1 MSVIDAIK
9 NSVLE
14 NFDTTLSYGDIL
26 AGLAVAIAAGLFI
39 LLVYKFTMQ
48 QVTFNRSYC
57 VSLLLVSVI
66 SAMMVLTI
74 TSNLALSLGMVGAL
88 SIIRFR
94 TAIKDASDT
103 AFLFWSV
110 AAGIT
115 AGAGYYMLTMIGCLA
130 VGIVCLL
137 TTVLFSFMDKPFLL
151 VVRAASNDAVA
162 EVESALRASHI
173 RFSLSSLVENG
184 ENIEMIYELAL
195 SAKKQK
201 PLSTLREIEGVY
213 SMSIVDCR
221 KS

>member
-1 MSVIDAIK
+1 MSIIDAIK
-9 NSVLE
+9 NSVVDK
-14 NFDTTLSYGDIL
+14 FDTTLSSGDIM

-39 LLVYKFTMQ
+39 LLIYKFTMQ
-48 QVTFNRSYC
+48 QVTFNRSFC

-115 AGAGYYMLTMIGCLA
+115 AGAGYYLLTMIGCLA
-130 VGIVCLL
+130 VGLVCLL
-137 TTVLFSFMDKPFLL
+137 TTVLFGFMDKPFLL
-151 VVRAASNDAVA
+151 IVRAASHDAVA
-162 EVESALRASHI
+162 AVEAELKACHI
-173 RFSLSSLVENG
+173 RFGLSSLVENG
-184 ENIEMIYELAL
+184 DNVEMIYELGL
-195 SAKKQK
+195 SAKKQSY
-201 PLSTLREIEGVY
+201 LSGLREIDGVY

>member
-14 NFDTTLSYGDIL
+14 NFDTTLSSADIL

-39 LLVYKFTMQ
+39 LLIYKFTMQ
-48 QVTFNRSYC
+48 QVTFNRSFC

-130 VGIVCLL
+130 VGLVCLIS
-137 TTVLFSFMDKPFLL
+137 TVLFNFMDKPFLL
-151 VVRAASNDAVA
+151 VVRAGNDEAVG
-162 EVESALRASHI
+162 EVEAILNAYRI
-173 RFSLSSLVENG
+173 RFSLSSMVENG
-184 ENIEMIYELAL
+184 ENVEMIYELGINPRKQRPV
-195 SAKKQK
+195 SA
-201 PLSTLREIEGVY
+201 LREIDGVY
-213 SMSIVDCR
+213 SVSIVDCR

>member
-9 NSVLE
+9 NSVASQ
-14 NFDTTLSYGDIL
+14 FDTTLSSGDVI
-26 AGLAVAIAAGLFI
+26 AGLLVAILAGLFI
-39 LLVYKFTMQ
+39 LLIYKFTMQ

-115 AGAGYYMLTMIGCLA
+115 AGAGYYLLTMIGCLA
-130 VGIVCLL
+130 VGLVCLL
-137 TTVLFSFMDKPFLL
+137 STVLFSFMDRPFLL
-151 VVRAASNDAVA
+151 VIRADSMDAVDQ
-162 EVESALRASHI
+162 VEDVLKSSHI
-173 RFSLSSLVENG
+173 RYSLSSLVENG
-184 ENIEMIYELAL
+184 ENVEMIYELAI

-201 PLSTLREIEGVY
+201 PMAALREIEGIN
-213 SMSIVDCR
+213 SISIVDCR

>member
-14 NFDTTLSYGDIL
+14 NFDTALSSADIL
-26 AGLAVAIAAGLFI
+26 AGLSVAIAAGLFI
-39 LLVYKFTMQ
+39 LLIYKFTMQ

-57 VSLLLVSVI
+57 VSLMLVSVI

-103 AFLFWSV
+103 SFLFWSV

-130 VGIVCLL
+130 VGLVCLVS
-137 TTVLFSFMDKPFLL
+137 TVLFNFMDKPYLL
-151 VVRAASNDAVA
+151 VVRASTDEAVA
-162 EVESALRASHI
+162 DVEAALRAYRI

-184 ENIEMIYELAL
+184 ENVEMIYELAINTRR
-195 SAKKQK
+195 QK
-201 PLSTLREIEGVY
+201 PLMALREIEGVY
-213 SMSIVDCR
+213 SISIVDCR

>member
-14 NFDTTLSYGDIL
+14 NFDTTLSSGDIM

-39 LLVYKFTMQ
+39 LLIYKFTMQ

-115 AGAGYYMLTMIGCLA
+115 AGAGYYLLTMIGCLA
-130 VGIVCLL
+130 VGLVCLL
-137 TTVLFSFMDKPFLL
+137 TTVLFGFMDKPFLL
-151 VVRAASNDAVA
+151 IVRANTHDVMA
-162 EVESALRASHI
+162 EVEATLKSKHI
-173 RFSLSSLVENG
+173 RFSLSSLVQNNEQV
-184 ENIEMIYELAL
+184 EMIYELSL
-195 SAKKQK
+195 SAKKQYA
-201 PLSTLREIEGVY
+201 LTDLREIEGVHT
-213 SMSIVDCR
+213 MSIVDCR

>member
-1 MSVIDAIK
+1 MSIIDAIK

-14 NFDTTLSYGDIL
+14 NFDTTISTGNMI
-26 AGLAVAIAAGLFI
+26 ASLAVAIIAGLFI
-39 LLVYKFTMQ
+39 LLVYKFSMN

-66 SAMMVLTI
+66 SAMMVVTI

-115 AGAGYYMLTMIGCLA
+115 AGAGYYLLTLIGCLA
-130 VGIVCLL
+130 VAIVCLL
-137 TTVLFSFMDKPFLL
+137 SSVLFNVMDKPFLL
-151 VVRAASNDAVA
+151 VIRADSSDATA
-162 EVESALRASHI
+162 QVEAALRAAGV
-173 RFSLSSLVENG
+173 RFSLSSLVENLG
-184 ENIEMIYELAL
+184 QTEMIYELAL

-201 PLSTLREIEGVY
+201 PLAGLRQIEGIQ
-213 SMSIVDCR
+213 SISIVDCR

>member
-14 NFDTTLSYGDIL
+14 NFDGTLSASDIL
-26 AGLAVAIAAGLFI
+26 LGLAVAIAASIFI
-39 LLVYKFTMQ
+39 LVIYKFTMT
-48 QVTFNRSYC
+48 QVTFNRSFC
-57 VSLLLVSVI
+57 VSLLLVGVI

-103 AFLFWSV
+103 AFLFWAV

-115 AGAGYYMLTMIGCLA
+115 AGAGYYLLTLIGCLA
-130 VGIVCLL
+130 VGVVCLL
-137 TTVLFSFMDKPFLL
+137 STVLFNHMDKPFLL
-151 VVRAASNDAVA
+151 VIRGESADLVE
-162 EVESALRASHI
+162 EVEKALKGSGI
-173 RFSLSSLVENG
+173 RFSLSSLVDNDGYAE
-184 ENIEMIYELAL
+184 IIYELAI
-195 SAKKQK
+195 SSRKRK
-201 PLSTLREIEGVY
+201 PLMALREIEGIT

>member
-1 MSVIDAIK
+1 MSIIDAIK

-14 NFDTTLSYGDIL
+14 NFDTTLTAPNII
-26 AGLAVAIAAGLFI
+26 AGLAVAILAGLFI
-39 LLVYKFTMQ
+39 LVIYKFTMQ
-48 QVTFNRSYC
+48 QVTFNRSFC

-115 AGAGYYMLTMIGCLA
+115 AGAGYYLLTLIGCLA

-137 TTVLFSFMDKPFLL
+137 TTVLFGFMDKPFLL
-151 VVRAASNDAVA
+151 VIRAETNNVVPRI
-162 EVESALRASHI
+162 EHALRSNNI
-173 RFSLSSLVENG
+173 RFSLSSMVENQDG
-184 ENIEMIYELAL
+184 IEVIYELAI
-195 SAKKQK
+195 SPRKPK
-201 PLSTLREIEGVY
+201 PLADLRAVEGVS

>member
-14 NFDTTLSYGDIL
+14 NFDTTLSSGDIL
-26 AGLAVAIAAGLFI
+26 AGLSVAIAAGLFI

-48 QVTFNRSYC
+48 QVTFNRSFC

-130 VGIVCLL
+130 IGIVCLL
-137 TTVLFSFMDKPFLL
+137 TTVLFAFMDKPFLL
-151 VVRAASNDAVA
+151 VVRAGSNEAVPQVEAALKASN
-162 EVESALRASHI
+162 I
-173 RFSLSSLVENG
+173 RYSLSSLVENG
-184 ENIEMIYELAL
+184 ENVEMIYELSI
-195 SAKKQK
+195 SAKKHK
-201 PLSTLREIEGVY
+201 PLSALREIEGVY

>member
-14 NFDTTLSYGDIL
+14 NFDTTLSSGDIM

-39 LLVYKFTMQ
+39 LLIYKFTMQ

-74 TSNLALSLGMVGAL
+74 TSNLALSLGMVDAL

-115 AGAGYYMLTMIGCLA
+115 AGAGYYLLTMIGCLA
-130 VGIVCLL
+130 VGLVCLL
-137 TTVLFSFMDKPFLL
+137 TTVLFGFMDKPFLL
-151 VVRAASNDAVA
+151 IVRANTHDVMA
-162 EVESALRASHI
+162 EVEATLKSKHI
-173 RFSLSSLVENG
+173 RFSLSSLVQNNEQV
-184 ENIEMIYELAL
+184 EMIYELSL
-195 SAKKQK
+195 SAKKQYA
-201 PLSTLREIEGVY
+201 LTDLREIEGVHT
-213 SMSIVDCR
+213 MSIVDCR

>member
-14 NFDTTLSYGDIL
+14 NFDTALSSADIL
-26 AGLAVAIAAGLFI
+26 AGLSVAIAAGLFI
-39 LLVYKFTMQ
+39 LLIYKFTMQ

-57 VSLLLVSVI
+57 VSLMLVSVI

-130 VGIVCLL
+130 VGLVCLVS
-137 TTVLFSFMDKPFLL
+137 TVLFNFMDKPYLL
-151 VVRAASNDAVA
+151 VVRASTDEAVA
-162 EVESALRASHI
+162 DVEAALRAYRI

-184 ENIEMIYELAL
+184 ENVEMIYELAINTRR
-195 SAKKQK
+195 QK
-201 PLSTLREIEGVY
+201 PLMALREIEGVY
-213 SMSIVDCR
+213 SISIVDCR

>member
-9 NSVLE
+9 NSVASQ
-14 NFDTTLSYGDIL
+14 FDTTLSSGDVI
-26 AGLAVAIAAGLFI
+26 AGLLVAILAGLFI
-39 LLVYKFTMQ
+39 LLIYKFTMQ

-115 AGAGYYMLTMIGCLA
+115 AGAGYYLLTMIGCLA
-130 VGIVCLL
+130 VGLVCLL
-137 TTVLFSFMDKPFLL
+137 STVLFSFMDRPFLL
-151 VVRAASNDAVA
+151 VIRADSMEAVDQ
-162 EVESALRASHI
+162 VEDVLKSSHI
-173 RFSLSSLVENG
+173 RYSLSSLVENG
-184 ENIEMIYELAL
+184 ENVEMIYELAI

-201 PLSTLREIEGVY
+201 PMAALREIEVIN
-213 SMSIVDCR
+213 SISIVDCR

>member
-14 NFDTTLSYGDIL
+14 NFDTTLSSGDIM

-39 LLVYKFTMQ
+39 LLIYKFTMQ

-103 AFLFWSV
+103 TFLFWSV

-115 AGAGYYMLTMIGCLA
+115 AGAGYYLLTMIGCLA
-130 VGIVCLL
+130 VGLVCLL
-137 TTVLFSFMDKPFLL
+137 TTALFAFMDKPFLL
-151 VVRAASNDAVA
+151 VVRAGSNEAVA
-162 EVESALRASHI
+162 QVEQALKAAHVRY
-173 RFSLSSLVENG
+173 SLSSLVENG
-184 ENIEMIYELAL
+184 ENVEMIYELAI

-201 PLSTLREIEGVY
+201 PLTGLREIEGVY
-213 SMSIVDCR
+213 SISMVDCR

>member
-14 NFDTTLSYGDIL
+14 NFDTTLSSGDIL
-26 AGLAVAIAAGLFI
+26 AGLAVAIIAGLFI

-48 QVTFNRSYC
+48 QVTFNRSFC

-130 VGIVCLL
+130 IGLVCLL
-137 TTVLFSFMDKPFLL
+137 STVLFNFIDKPYLL
-151 VVRAASNDAVA
+151 VVRAGEDEAVA
-162 EVESALRASHI
+162 EVEAALRTCHI

-184 ENIEMIYELAL
+184 EHVEMIYELAINPR
-195 SAKKQK
+195 KQR
-201 PLSTLREIEGVY
+201 PLAALREIEGVY
-213 SMSIVDCR
+213 SISIVDCR